1 MDNLNI
7 RDVPDKLHR
16 QLKKS
21 AKSQGRSLNSYVIN
35 VLKLSSEE
43 HARRQRMR
51 KGRKEFREFVKSLAY
66 MGDSTPLIRED
77 REHGHD

>member
-35 VLKLSSEE
+35 VLKLSAVISDGLRT
-43 HARRQRMR
+43 A
-51 KGRKEFREFVKSLAY
+51 KAGKNFAS
-66 MGDSTPLIRED
+66 S
-77 REHGHD
+77 